1 MAGAIRNER
10 RYLSDEEWEFV
21 VRTHHPALHEL
32 GDEELGTLVLLLR
45 ARRDRATGIARQQ
58 RRELR
63 GKAAPAGTRAATDD
77 TGSRRKGSILAAAL
91 KRANKE
97 RQRRRS
103 RAALPAQVSLA
114 RKALALKRSSEH
126 NSHRPDPGRT
136 SGTGMQSLPDETG
149 PDLVRPMEVGRVS
162 QFVRAAQAKKDSR

>member
-1 MAGAIRNER
+1 MAETIRNER

-21 VRTHHPALHEL
+21 ARTHHPVLHEL
-32 GDEELGTLVLLLR
+32 GDEELAALVPLLR
-45 ARRDRATGIARQQ
+45 ARRDRARDIAHRQ

-63 GKAAPAGTRAATDD
+63 GKAPPSGARPASDDAGTR
-77 TGSRRKGSILAAAL
+77 RKRSILAAAL

-97 RQRRRS
+97 RQRRRA
-103 RAALPAQVSLA
+103 RAALPAQVAYA
-114 RKALALKRSSEH
+114 RKALAMKRSGG
-126 NSHRPDPGRT
+126 NTSHRPDPGQTPGR
-136 SGTGMQSLPDETG
+136 GMRSIPDEGG